1 MRLKM
6 KRLSLFLVIVLL
18 ALSSVF
24 AQGANEMLTNE
35 DTAKDS
41 SLFPVTLVDM
51 VGREVTIQEEPKRI
65 VSGYYISSSALI
77 AIDAD
82 SKIVGIETKSN
93 QRPIYKA
100 ASPSLIGLSDVGSAK
115 NFSLET
121 CLSTNPDL
129 VILPIKQKN
138 NADVLTQMGIPTLVV
153 NPESHEEILY
163 MFTLL
168 GRATGNVEEAE
179 ELVSYYKEKLDSVE
193 ELTKNVESRPV
204 VYIGGTS
211 SYLTT
216 APKEMYQASLIKS
229 AGGVNAGDSIEG
241 SSWKEISYE
250 ELIRM
255 NPDYIIIPTNNFATD
270 NPGYT
275 RDDILSDK
283 MLSEINAVK
292 TGNVYQMPTGLEAWD
307 SPVPSG
313 IIGLL
318 WMTATIHPELYS
330 MDQFNAD
337 MTQFYERFYGF
348 TPSI

>member
-1 MRLKM
+1 M

-18 ALSSVF
+18 ALSCVF
-24 AQGANEMLTNE
+24 AQGANEMLNNE

-138 NADVLTQMGIPTLVV
+138 NADVLT
-153 NPESHEEILY
+153 ESHEEILY

-168 GRATGNVEEAE
+168 GKATGNVEEAE
-179 ELVSYYKEKLDSVE
+179 ELVSYYREKLDSVE

-229 AGGVNAGDSIEG
+229 AGGVNAADSIEG

-255 NPDYIIIPTNNFATD
+255 NPDCIIIPTNNFATD